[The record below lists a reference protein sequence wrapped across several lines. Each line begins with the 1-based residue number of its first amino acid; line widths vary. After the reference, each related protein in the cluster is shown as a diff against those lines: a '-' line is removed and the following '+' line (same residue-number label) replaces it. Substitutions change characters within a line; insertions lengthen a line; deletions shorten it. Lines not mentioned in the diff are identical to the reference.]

1 MYLDKPK
8 SPSFTQSTEDTR
20 TFRAAMSL
28 KKEIYFRMCWV
39 DIYKSCSFYLISIIN
54 MQAEVLLDG
63 DPVCRNVQQEIGTV
77 HYQL

>member
-28 KKEIYFRMCWV
+28 RKGNITKVLSRWTSSADFSILYPDYILYSKHVYFV
-39 DIYKSCSFYLISIIN
+39 H
-54 MQAEVLLDG
+54 LLD
-63 DPVCRNVQQEIGTV
+63 
-77 HYQL
+77 